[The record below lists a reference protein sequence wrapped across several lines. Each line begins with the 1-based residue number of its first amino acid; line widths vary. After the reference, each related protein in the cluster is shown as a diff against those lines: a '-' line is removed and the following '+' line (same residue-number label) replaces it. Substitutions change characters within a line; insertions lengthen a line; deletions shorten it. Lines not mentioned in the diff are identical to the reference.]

1 MMTMTM
7 MMMMKTYLSC
17 ILPGVWGG
25 GCVVSCQ
32 MVKARVGPSLRVA
45 GQVSRVAAA
54 LGLAVV
60 VGIEEGRGQVAGG
73 HRGHWNE
80 GCEL

>member
-1 MMTMTM
+1 
-7 MMMMKTYLSC
+7 
-17 ILPGVWGG
+17 
-25 GCVVSCQ
+25 

-54 LGLAVV
+54 LGLAVI
-60 VGIEEGRGQVAGG
+60 VGVEEGRGQVAGG